1 MQKNKKNKKKQLN
14 TYIRY
19 SSKTIQMAVIIAAG
33 VFLGDYFDKQND
45 SETVFYTITLSILSF
60 FLALYYALKKNK

>member
-1 MQKNKKNKKKQLN
+1 
-14 TYIRY
+14 
-19 SSKTIQMAVIIAAG
+19 MAVIIAAG